1 MRMKLRVSRPTSAQ
15 DGRAVLAG
23 ASTRSMEPSASTHRL
38 AVRLRDRAA
47 HELCHRVVPV
57 HWTLVLAAVSAACF
71 TVLAVT
77 GVALAFFYEPSAD
90 RLVYDGVYAQL
101 RGVEMSRAYHSMLRL
116 SFEVRGGLLLRQTH
130 HWAALVLPASLTL
143 QMLAAFFTG
152 GFRRPRRSA
161 WVLLCLVFLLTLG
174 GGWSGYG
181 LPDDSLAGTG
191 LRIVEGITVGIPYIG
206 PWLTA
211 ALFGGA
217 FPGVVVTRLYWI
229 HVALIPLA
237 LLAALLGRVVVNLRS
252 RPAQFPGPGRTEDNV
267 VGLPLGAAIV
277 RFAGM
282 FLITI
287 GVIVGIGGTVT
298 IAPLWLYGPSSA
310 TSASAGSQ
318 PDWYTGFLDGALRLV
333 PPGWEVT
340 LLGTWPLAVLLP
352 QLVVGIFLVLIVL
365 FPFIEERATKDRRTH
380 HMLDRPRD
388 TPNRTAIGVAGLTF
402 YATLCAAS
410 ATDIIATELHVAF
423 ESQVYALRA
432 CLVFGP
438 LLTFV
443 ATRWTCLGLQEREQA
458 VRDEGHPTGV
468 ILRSTSGGYS
478 EPHVPPAAWL
488 GSAHPTRVRTVSRS
502 GSNEAGVNAPVRRA
516 PMPRDEENGRE
527 PRAS

>member
-1 MRMKLRVSRPTSAQ
+1 MKLRVSHPTSAHNRHAELP
-15 DGRAVLAG
+15 GT
-23 ASTRSMEPSASTHRL
+23 STRSLEPSASTRQL
-38 AVRLRDRAA
+38 TVRLRDRAA
-47 HELCHRVVPV
+47 HELRHRVVPV

-90 RLVYDGVYAQL
+90 RLVYDGAYVPL
-101 RGVEMSRAYHSMLRL
+101 RGVEMSRAYQSMLRL
-116 SFEVRGGLLLRQTH
+116 SLEVRGGLLLRQTH
-130 HWAALVLPASLTL
+130 HWAALILPASLTL

-211 ALFGGA
+211 ALFGDA

-237 LLAALLGRVVVNLRS
+237 LLAALLGRIVVSLRS
-252 RPAQFPGPGRTEDNV
+252 RPAQFPRPGRTEDNV

-352 QLVVGIFLVLIVL
+352 QVVVGMLLVLIVL

-380 HMLDRPRD
+380 HVLDRPRD
-388 TPNRTAIGVAGLTF
+388 APNRTAIGVAGLTF

-423 ESQVYALRA
+423 EAQVYALRA

-438 LLTFV
+438 LLTFL
-443 ATRWTCLGLQEREQA
+443 ATRWICLGLQDREQA

-478 EPHVPPAAWL
+478 EPHAQPAAPSN
-488 GSAHPTRVRTVSRS
+488 SAHSTRVEALSRS
-502 GSNEAGVNAPVRRA
+502 ESKAAVYASVLKAPLPPDDDR
-516 PMPRDEENGRE
+516 GRE